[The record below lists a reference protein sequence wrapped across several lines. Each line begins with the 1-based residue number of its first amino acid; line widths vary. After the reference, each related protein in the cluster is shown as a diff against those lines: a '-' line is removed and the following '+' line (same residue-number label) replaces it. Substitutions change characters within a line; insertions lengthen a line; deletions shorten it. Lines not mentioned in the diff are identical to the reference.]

1 MASEND
7 RLCRRVTIDS
17 SALPSVHTASS
28 SCSDRLSQY
37 KMSEHVFDPTGKRE
51 TPSENGDRR
60 NELEQTVH
68 EEQLVAPG
76 DATLDD
82 TLSSVRLL

>member
-1 MASEND
+1 
-7 RLCRRVTIDS
+7 
-17 SALPSVHTASS
+17 
-28 SCSDRLSQY
+28 
-37 KMSEHVFDPTGKRE
+37 MSEHVFDPTGKRE